1 MTVIESPCKLEEP
14 SNDML
19 ANLFSG
25 LTEQVLQ
32 GETLD
37 AVLNSI
43 YESFQSVLP
52 FNRIGCALLD
62 ETGELVISRWCRS
75 DNNVMLGKNFSAPL
89 KGSSLQFVLEQ
100 KRPRILNNLQEYLQK
115 HPHSESTRLIVNE
128 GIRSSFTFPLTVEG
142 HSVGFLFFSSIEIN
156 AYSEAHLALFNEIA
170 GLLSLAILTASQ
182 RDRFARSNSE
192 YIDLLNRLVS
202 SVCPRSEHV
211 IRLVSDLAQVLNP
224 EYVNQYEA
232 AAILIEARDII
243 STNDDQERREISD
256 IINKISDLETVSRII
271 NLYDKQSD
279 LVPLI
284 KDIIRNEPLALA
296 ANLIRIVRQYKVL
309 ENAHSSNHL
318 PFEHLR
324 REPEIFASFIVD
336 ELERA
341 IVESVSKTTRRV
353 MIKELTDGMIF
364 KEHVVAS
371 DGAILVS
378 SNHIVD
384 KHTRRRLKN
393 YGNYGIR
400 VMEPLVVSC
409 EPDKSKKSNTRGAK
423 IDHQRLCTTA
433 R

>member
-1 MTVIESPCKLEEP
+1 MTETESISNLDEP
-14 SNDML
+14 SKDML

-32 GETLD
+32 GESLD

-43 YESFQSVLP
+43 YESFQPVLP

-62 ETGELVISRWCRS
+62 ETGELVVSRWCRS
-75 DNNVMLGKNFSAPL
+75 DSNVMLGKNFSAPL

-100 KRPRILNNLQEYLQK
+100 KRPRILNNLEEYLQK

-142 HSVGFLFFSSIEIN
+142 HSVGFLFFSSIEID

-182 RDRFARSNSE
+182 RDRFARSNSK
-192 YIDLLNRLVS
+192 YLYLLNRLVR

-211 IRLVSDLAQVLNP
+211 VQLVCDLAQILSP
-224 EYVNQYEA
+224 EHIKDCET

-243 STNDDQERREISD
+243 STNDDQEHRAITD
-256 IINKISDLETVSRII
+256 LINKICNLETVSTII
-271 NLYDKQSD
+271 NHYDKQSD

-284 KDIIRNEPLALA
+284 KGNIRNESLALA
-296 ANLIRIVRQYKVL
+296 ANLIRIVRQYKFL
-309 ENAHSSNHL
+309 ENVHSSNHL
-318 PFEHLR
+318 PLEHLR
-324 REPEIFASFIVD
+324 REPETFASFIID

-341 IVESVSKTTRRV
+341 IVESVSDTTRRV
-353 MIKELTDGMIF
+353 MIKELVDGMIF

-393 YGNYGIR
+393 FGNYGIR

-409 EPDKSKKSNTRGAK
+409 EPNNSNKSKTRGAK
-423 IDHQRLCTTA
+423 IDHERLCTTA